1 MALIL
6 WVTTTLLRFVILSAL
21 VFLVTLSVGCGDSSS
36 GSSSDTPPPP
46 LIFVPGYGMSS
57 LRVEISHGN
66 SVNTAFNFLLPA
78 MNPVDILPPPAS
90 SAKDYAILSGLPED
104 EVVKVHDWLKLDTL
118 ESGQVQNRMGV
129 QVKPVSSGKDF
140 VAECPRYQ
148 SMANKLAAYGWT
160 ADDNL
165 FCLPYD
171 YRFPPASTAFVTHLR
186 DLVDTALLDSAS
198 SNVVLACHSQGCLL
212 SYYALREID
221 PAWLDEKVLLL
232 FSFAGQFSGC
242 SDCLRWAFQEEWSW
256 DTDNALASASD
267 QTWAGELALDLQES
281 VYGDRVLYT
290 NGNWEY
296 RADDV
301 ALLLNDAGAL
311 AMLRATN
318 YYRLNDQD
326 WFRLGDVHRK
336 PLTVESR
343 FVYGNGIPT
352 TVGFDYEEVPAR
364 SPECLDPS
372 CAGFSDQQYPGL
384 IQANGDGGDNAWM
397 NEAPKRWTEDTACDT
412 RALPGVSHMKIVD
425 NSDAL
430 GLLVNSVRNLQ
441 AGQRGC
447 VGVAP
452 QVR

>member
-1 MALIL
+1 
-6 WVTTTLLRFVILSAL
+6 V
-21 VFLVTLSVGCGDSSS
+21 
-36 GSSSDTPPPP
+36 
-46 LIFVPGYGMSS
+46 
-57 LRVEISHGN
+57 
-66 SVNTAFNFLLPA
+66 
-78 MNPVDILPPPAS
+78 
-90 SAKDYAILSGLPED
+90 
-104 EVVKVHDWLKLDTL
+104 
-118 ESGQVQNRMGV
+118 
-129 QVKPVSSGKDF
+129 
-140 VAECPRYQ
+140 
-148 SMANKLAAYGWT
+148 
-160 ADDNL
+160 
-165 FCLPYD
+165 
-171 YRFPPASTAFVTHLR
+171 
-186 DLVDTALLDSAS
+186 TALLDSVS